1 VAAVSSDGIER
12 AAQPAGL
19 ARRRAA
25 LEEQVRSRGL
35 RPVAAVEDM
44 AREDVFES
52 DEELDEFLAHVYAEW
67 HANLT

>member
-1 VAAVSSDGIER
+1 MVASDGMER
-12 AAQPAGL
+12 PVWPAGL

-25 LEEQVRSRGL
+25 LEEQVRIRGL
-35 RPVAAVEDM
+35 HPVVSAEDM

-52 DEELDEFLAHVYAEW
+52 DEELDAFLAHVHAER